1 MENNNNH
8 DRFFRELLSD
18 SGKEMPFSDF
28 EDDLMSEIRL
38 TYEKKYSIRK
48 NIKLSWLFFIL
59 GMLSGIAT
67 VVILS
72 FYGDNKSFAFMSDN
86 LLPVVIIFF
95 CLTIIL
101 LAEKLIKISFRRDTQ
116 L

>member
-1 MENNNNH
+1 MEKNNNH

-18 SGKEMPFSDF
+18 NRREMPFSDF
-28 EDDLMSEIRL
+28 EEELMAEIHL
-38 TYEKKYSIRK
+38 EHEKKNSIQR

-67 VVILS
+67 VVVLS
-72 FYGDNKSFAFMSDN
+72 IYTDIKSFTFISDN
-86 LLPVVIIFF
+86 YLPVIIIFI

-101 LAEKLIKISFRRDTQ
+101 FAEKLVKISFRRDT
-116 L
+116 LL

>member
-1 MENNNNH
+1 MEKNNNQ

-18 SGKEMPFSDF
+18 SSREMPFSDF
-28 EDDLMSEIRL
+28 EDDLMAEIRL
-38 TYEKKYSIRK
+38 EYEKKYSVRK

-72 FYGDNKSFAFMSDN
+72 FYSDNQSFTFMGDNF
-86 LLPVVIIFF
+86 LPVVIILI

-101 LAEKLIKISFRRDTQ
+101 FAEKLVKISFRRDTQ